1 MRELIK
7 KMKEID
13 NKFSGKIECISI
25 LRIIGALG
33 VALYHM
39 GFLNG
44 YVKSLQGGVSLF
56 FTISGFLAMYTTQK
70 EQKHFLVKRLIR
82 IVPLY
87 WIMTIVTFVAMN
99 VLPSMAL
106 GETGATE
113 LIKSMLF
120 IPYVRPAMKSAD
132 VVRPMVGP
140 AWTLY
145 YDIYFAVLFYL
156 CLKINHRYRG
166 VLASVVCVVLVILS
180 QTKHFTSETPFLSVV
195 AQKWWISFALGILAF
210 YILRRLLRRG
220 IPQNRSCRT
229 TLICISL
236 ISVILLFMRPVD
248 LIEHGI
254 YSFIAFVSLLLALY
268 KTRMPKSVNQFG
280 DFSYSFYLI
289 HYYVIVAVDKIINI
303 HVFSMPAILG
313 SVVVITISC
322 TMAFVSYR
330 LVECKFGNW
339 LKHAMIR
346 TNA

>member
-1 MRELIK
+1 
-7 KMKEID
+7 MKVIN

-56 FTISGFLAMYTTQK
+56 FTISGFLHMYTTQK

-87 WIMTIVTFVAMN
+87 WIMTIATFAAMN

-106 GETGATE
+106 GEADVTE
-113 LIKSMLF
+113 LIKSMFF
-120 IPYVRPAMKSAD
+120 IPYLRPAMKSAD

-145 YDIYFAVLFYL
+145 YDVYFAVLFYL
-156 CLKINHRYRG
+156 CMKINHRYRG
-166 VLASVVCVVLVILS
+166 LLASVVCIMLVILS
-180 QTKHFTSETPFLSVV
+180 ETKQFTSETPFLSIVV
-195 AQKWWISFALGILAF
+195 QKWWISFTLGVSAF
-210 YILRRLLRRG
+210 YILRCLLKRG
-220 IPQNRSCRT
+220 ILRNKSWRIA
-229 TLICISL
+229 LICISI
-236 ISVILLFMRPVD
+236 ISIILLFIRPIN

-254 YSFIAFVSLLLALY
+254 YSFFAFVSLLLALY
-268 KTRMPKSVNQFG
+268 KTRMPKPVNKFG

-289 HYYVIVAVDKIINI
+289 HYYVIIVVDKVVNV
-303 HVFSMPAILG
+303 HAFSMSAILG

-322 TMAFVSYR
+322 TIAFVSYR
-330 LVECKFGNW
+330 LVECKFGDW
-339 LKHAMIR
+339 MKRVLIR